1 MKLMAAATASAG
13 LIANF
18 KDEEAVA
25 SGTGW
30 VCDGAL
36 NPFIK

>member
-30 VCDGAL
+30 CAQRSKSVH
-36 NPFIK
+36 